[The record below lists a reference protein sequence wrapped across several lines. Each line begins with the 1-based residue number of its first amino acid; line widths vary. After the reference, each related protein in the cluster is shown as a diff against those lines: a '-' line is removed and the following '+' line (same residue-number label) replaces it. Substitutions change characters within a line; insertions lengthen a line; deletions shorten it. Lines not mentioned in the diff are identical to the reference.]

1 MAYESAG
8 AKHAAWREQ
17 LNLATRGAHSGTN
30 TVQLFQKLLEP
41 RHTGS
46 ENMATFLPTHLLPAC
61 LSCACTLCAH
71 FLSHLTILHHLAQT
85 HVPLRSVQL
94 RL

>member
-46 ENMATFLPTHLLPAC
+46 ENMATFLPAQCPFAQCYLHVC
-61 LSCACTLCAH
+61 LVHVHVHVHCALI
-71 FLSHLTILHHLAQT
+71 FSHI
-85 HVPLRSVQL
+85 
-94 RL
+94 